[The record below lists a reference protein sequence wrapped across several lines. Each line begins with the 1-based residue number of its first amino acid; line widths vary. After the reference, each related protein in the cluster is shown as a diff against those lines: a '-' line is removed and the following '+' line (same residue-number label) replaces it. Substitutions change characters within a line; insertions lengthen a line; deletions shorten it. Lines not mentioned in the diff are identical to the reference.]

1 MRNTRILSY
10 SAKEGVE
17 GNQYIESKHGEKRS
31 EIRAAVGGGGVTRPC
46 GNTTR
51 VATLECT
58 GICQGDR
65 ILFVLSG
72 ILNNISL
79 GSAVVLKCVS
89 KLGSGECFHLDLGHT
104 SPTVLDDL

>member
-1 MRNTRILSY
+1 MDENR
-10 SAKEGVE
+10 
-17 GNQYIESKHGEKRS
+17 YIESKLSEKGS
-31 EIRAAVGGGGVTRPC
+31 EIRAAARRGGVTRPC

-79 GSAVVLKCVS
+79 GSAVVLKCVF
-89 KLGSGECFHLDLGHT
+89 KLGSRECSHFDLGHT
-104 SPTVLDDL
+104 SPTVLDDLKSSGKLK